1 MNKILVSMVL
11 LILVSSTA
19 LAELQ
24 TEVIRHPDGSAT
36 INQWDPEDGYL
47 YSEDVAPSKP
57 IVIPMKKIIMT
68 PTEANEL
75 RDVNINEAV
84 KSWQDKNVIID
95 MGNSAESSNSST
107 QKQKDSEEV
116 DGFFTWF

>member
-1 MNKILVSMVL
+1 MNKILVSLAL
-11 LILVSSTA
+11 LTLVSSTA

-36 INQWDPEDGYL
+36 INQWDSEDGYS

-95 MGNSAESSNSST
+95 TGNRGESSNSSN
-107 QKQKDSEEV
+107 QKQKDSEDV
-116 DGFFTWF
+116 DGFFSWF

>member
-1 MNKILVSMVL
+1 MNKILVSLAL
-11 LILVSSTA
+11 LTLVSSTA

-36 INQWDPEDGYL
+36 INQWDPEDGYS
-47 YSEDVAPSKP
+47 YSEDVEPSKP

-95 MGNSAESSNSST
+95 TGNSAESSNSSN
-107 QKQKDSEEV
+107 QKQKDSEDV
-116 DGFFTWF
+116 NGFFSWF